1 MKYLFILAALC
12 SVGLV
17 LLRLGHDSGRASPSV
32 TVKLPPAHPV
42 AKPGFRF

>member
-17 LLRLGHDSGRASPSV
+17 ILRLEYDTGRASPSV
-32 TVKLPPAHPV
+32 TIKLPPAHPV

>member
-17 LLRLGHDSGRASPSV
+17 ISRLEHDTGLASPSV
-32 TVKLPPAHPV
+32 TVQLPPAHPV